1 MKDNYTYPVLL
12 EPSEDGMTDLF
23 FPGFDGVTC
32 IHRGEDP
39 IRAAQ
44 DYLAMEIKSYEDD
57 GRPLPAEN
65 LPVEV
70 SEGQKLIYVNLWM
83 PYHRSKVKETYIKKT
98 LTIPLWLDMLARE
111 NNINFSAT
119 LAEGLKRKLHLG
131 EDITDAEKT
140 ALYKHSGD

>member
-98 LTIPLWLDMLARE
+98 LTIP
-111 NNINFSAT
+111 SAT